1 MFIVLFSGF
10 RGTHRPPAPPSH
22 GIEDNAIP
30 RYREVLHLCTL
41 VRFHFNGYAYHIP
54 CICLVYQM
62 YIHVYHMYMSM
73 TEQAYSE
80 YILHTVYPA

>member
-30 RYREVLHLCTL
+30 RYREDLHLSNL
-41 VRFHFNGYAYHIP
+41 VRLHFNGYAYHIL

-62 YIHVYHMYMSM
+62 YIRVYHMYMLM